1 MLNRFR
7 LYSGLVLLSFVTGHF
22 INHALGLISINTMVT
37 GTRYLLVPW
46 QSFPGTV
53 LFTGALLTHTGIA
66 LWSLWRRQT
75 LRMSAWET
83 TQIVLGLSAPFL
95 LAAHV
100 FGTRGLAETT
110 TFDPSYYTTL
120 TVLWVA
126 APWRGLLQAVAAVVV
141 WTHACI
147 GLHAWLR
154 IYPVYARQQNIAL
167 AGAVLLPTLALA
179 GYVAAGNRIRE
190 LAAQDGWVTS
200 LFSQSGA
207 EPGMTQLTMDRESNF
222 QLAFAALLI
231 ALAVARL
238 IRGQI
243 DKRRKKPRLY
253 YAPGNKMAELM
264 PDATLLESIRAA
276 GIPHAS
282 VCGGHGRCSTCR
294 VRIGKGLETLEPASA
309 HELKVLSRVTQSPSV
324 RLACQLRP
332 TDDIEIAALVRP
344 DAGPNQAARR
354 TGYRQGQEL
363 NVAFLFVDL
372 RGSTKL
378 SEQRLPFDVVFIL
391 NLFFAELAEAL
402 EETNGHYAQ
411 FNGDGLLAIYGLT
424 SGPDQGCAEAIEGA
438 KAMFRR
444 LATLNQ
450 RLRDELVEDL
460 KIGVGIHAGE
470 AIVGSMGPPASPII
484 SALGDNVNIAAR
496 LESQTKEFAVPMV
509 ISTTVAE
516 RSATPMDAQQ
526 HHSIRV
532 KGRDQAVGVYA
543 INHPDRL
550 APGTAKKDP

>member
-1 MLNRFR
+1 MQNRLR
-7 LYSGLVLLSFVTGHF
+7 LYSGLILFTFVTGHF
-22 INHALGLISINTMVT
+22 INHALGLISVDAMLQGSRFFVDSWHSPV
-37 GTRYLLVPW
+37 GTI
-46 QSFPGTV
+46 
-53 LFTGALLTHTGIA
+53 LFTGALIVHTGVAIRA
-66 LWSLWRRQT
+66 LWKRQT
-75 LRMSAWET
+75 LRMSTWET
-83 TQIVLGLSAPFL
+83 LQITLGLLAPFL

-100 FGTRGLAETT
+100 FGTRALHETT
-110 TFDPSYYTTL
+110 SFEPSYYTTL

-126 APWRGLLQAVAAVVV
+126 APWRGIVQAIATVVI

-154 IYPVYARQQNIAL
+154 NYPFYARLQNIAL
-167 AGAVLLPTLALA
+167 SVAVIIPALALA
-179 GYVAAGNRIRE
+179 GFVAAGNRISE
-190 LAAQDGWVTS
+190 MAKQEGWVDA
-200 LFSQSGA
+200 LFTQSGA
-207 EPGMTQLTMDRESNF
+207 VPGMAKWVATQETNF
-222 QLAFAALLI
+222 QLGFAAFLIALLI
-231 ALAVARL
+231 ARL
-238 IRGQI
+238 IRGYI
-243 DKRRKKPRLY
+243 DSRRTKPRLY
-253 YAPGNKMAELM
+253 YAPGNKIAELL
-264 PDATLLESIRAA
+264 PNATLLESIRAA
-276 GIPHAS
+276 GIAHAS

-294 VRIGKGLETLEPASA
+294 VRIGKGLDNLPAASEQET
-309 HELKVLSRVTQSPSV
+309 KVLARVTQSPSV
-324 RLACQLRP
+324 RLACQLNP
-332 TDDIEIAALVRP
+332 TADIEIAALVKP

-354 TGYRQGQEL
+354 TGYRQGQEM

-378 SEQRLPFDVVFIL
+378 SEERLPFDVVFIL

-424 SGPDQGCAEAIEGA
+424 SGPEQGCVEAIEGA

-444 LATLNQ
+444 LATLNE
-450 RLRDELVEDL
+450 RLSDELAEDL

-496 LESQTKEFAVPMV
+496 LESQTKEFGVPMV
-509 ISTTVAE
+509 ISATVAE
-516 RSATPMDAQQ
+516 RSATPMDEAQFQ
-526 HHSIRV
+526 SIQV

-550 APGTAKKDP
+550 APKQGKKVH